1 MWLEYEW
8 DGTPVRF
15 VGCPIELGHPEV
27 DPGADRCAVS
37 ERAWCLHDAIP
48 ELTCR
53 LIVADHRPID
63 YDLLLQ
69 NTGPFDERSGDA
81 PSWAAAKGL
90 NHSRVGESRR
100 VSRTL
105 QLEFWLIHAAGNV
118 SGQHKEEIDALGGVG
133 GSPSCRCHQRGNHE
147 GSQSAHYVDTVLHCE
162 QPGRLS
168 PQRRRREP
176 QSFSCPSPPLAS
188 GATSGPGRPKC

>member
-27 DPGADRCAVS
+27 DPGADRCVASS
-37 ERAWCLHDAIP
+37 ERARCLHDAIP

-53 LIVADHRPID
+53 VIVADHRPID

-69 NTGPFDERSGDA
+69 DAGPFDERSGDA

-118 SGQHKEEIDALGGVG
+118 SGQHKEEIDAVGGAG
-133 GSPSCRCHQRGNHE
+133 GSPSCRCHQHGNHE
-147 GSQSAHYVDTVLHCE
+147 GSQNAHYVDTVLLHCE
-162 QPGRLS
+162 QPGWLS
-168 PQRRRREP
+168 FFLNHIKPTCR
-176 QSFSCPSPPLAS
+176 SYGCTWLAS
-188 GATSGPGRPKC
+188 PFNPAKTI

>member
-1 MWLEYEW
+1 VWLEYEW

-37 ERAWCLHDAIP
+37 SERARCLHDAMP
-48 ELTCR
+48 ELTCC

-69 NTGPFDERSGDA
+69 NARPFDERSGDA

-90 NHSRVGESRR
+90 NHSRLGESRR
-100 VSRTL
+100 ISRTL
-105 QLEFWLIHAAGNV
+105 QLEF
-118 SGQHKEEIDALGGVG
+118 
-133 GSPSCRCHQRGNHE
+133 
-147 GSQSAHYVDTVLHCE
+147 
-162 QPGRLS
+162 
-168 PQRRRREP
+168 
-176 QSFSCPSPPLAS
+176 
-188 GATSGPGRPKC
+188 